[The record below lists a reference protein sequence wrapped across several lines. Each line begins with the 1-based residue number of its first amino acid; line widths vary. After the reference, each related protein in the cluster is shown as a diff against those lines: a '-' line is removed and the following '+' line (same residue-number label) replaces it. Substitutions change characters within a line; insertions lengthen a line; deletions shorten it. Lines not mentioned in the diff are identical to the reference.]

1 MAVVYFKSCKRCGGD
16 QSLVND
22 LEGWYMVCLRCGYV
36 SYPRVE
42 WRLRTE
48 VKPVEGRSEAL

>member
-1 MAVVYFKSCKRCGGD
+1 MVYFKSCKRCGGD

-42 WRLRTE
+42 RRLRAE
-48 VKPVEGRSEAL
+48 VEPVEGSFEAL